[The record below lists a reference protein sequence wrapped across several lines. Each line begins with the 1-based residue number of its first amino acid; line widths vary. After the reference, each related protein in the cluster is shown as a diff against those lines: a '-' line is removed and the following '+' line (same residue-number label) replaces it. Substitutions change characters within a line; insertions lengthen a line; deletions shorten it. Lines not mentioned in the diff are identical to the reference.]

1 MWYLSTVSEHTN
13 RRKSETNTKIFS
25 TKISGFKLK
34 RSSEVGNHLI
44 ESTNLGIRWTNLDRD
59 MGG

>member
-13 RRKSETNTKIFS
+13 RRKSETNIKLFS

-34 RSSEVGNHLI
+34 RSSEVGNHII
-44 ESTNLGIRWTNLDRD
+44 ESTNLGIR
-59 MGG
+59 